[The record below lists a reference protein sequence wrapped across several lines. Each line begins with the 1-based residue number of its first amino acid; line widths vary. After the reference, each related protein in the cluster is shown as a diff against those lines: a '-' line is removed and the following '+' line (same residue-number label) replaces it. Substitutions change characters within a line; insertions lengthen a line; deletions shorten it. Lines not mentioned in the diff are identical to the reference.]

1 MQFNNIS
8 EAISAINEISN
19 SIGKPLYYR
28 AQHHDWAITSSI
40 HRINNDKNR
49 KEEILKVSNFVEY
62 LKTKDNLINKV
73 EQNSKEKMDLMYW
86 AIAQHYGY
94 KTDLIDFTT
103 DIRIAKGF
111 ALIGKQTGEN
121 GFIMCLWK
129 EDIKLI
135 SSIYKAYVNQFPHD
149 CQVLLRS
156 VDYNPFFDFNLSEVS
171 RIKNQKGVFMWDVN
185 ALATKLFSGYIDEFF
200 PGWLD
205 MHTFSFKQTD
215 ISVDTKTLRMI
226 YPAANVT
233 EIEIDRYQQFYNR
246 DFYYKNNNIPEISP
260 IKSDLSQYFAKN
272 TWNVSKELFVYDSL
286 IHYPLE
292 TQKII
297 VDFIDFKQIN
307 NLLLDPKN
315 CEKFVSDWRERLE
328 ENVYVMYI
336 SEDND
341 SVKLFAE
348 ILNEILSILS
358 VYTNFTSQIMGIIMY
373 QSLRLIFELFDKCRK
388 NNECIFHK
396 AMQEL
401 SIYEYNLNDQKSN
414 IENIL
419 NLLRSGTPIDEVVED
434 AWEHEFLFVKL
445 RNISGNTSVCVLP
458 KDIINDCT
466 ATYKKEHMQIL
477 YDLYD
482 KSLVP
487 PTVLTFNK
495 KGDIERNRISKEQIQ
510 WELML
515 NIVRNPKVLFTEK
528 DFLQFLIYFIIP
540 WQLIMAPK
548 RNRIYN
554 SFEIKSIE
562 RLDADNFQTG
572 HLYYWEGAY
581 YTIQSI

>member
-8 EAISAINEISN
+8 EAISAIDEISN
-19 SIGKPLYYR
+19 SSGKPLYYR
-28 AQHHDWAITSSI
+28 AQHHDWSITSSI
-40 HRINNDKNR
+40 HRINNDENR
-49 KEEILKVSNFVEY
+49 KEEILKASNFIEY

-73 EQNSKEKMDLMYW
+73 EQYSKERMDLMYW

-103 DIRIAKGF
+103 DIQIAKGF

-129 EDIKLI
+129 EDIEFI
-135 SSIYKAYVNQFPHD
+135 SSIYKTYANQFPDD
-149 CQVLLRS
+149 CQVLLQS

-171 RIKNQKGVFMWDVN
+171 RIENQKGVFMWDVN
-185 ALATKLFSGYIDEFF
+185 ALATKLFSGYIDVFF

-215 ISVDTKTLRMI
+215 ISVDTKILRMI
-226 YPAANVT
+226 YPAANIT

-246 DFYYKNNNIPEISP
+246 DFYYKNNIIPEIPP
-260 IKSDLSQYFAKN
+260 IKSDFSQYFREN
-272 TWNVSKELFVYDSL
+272 IWNVSKDLFVYDSL

-297 VDFIDFKQIN
+297 VNFIDLKQIN
-307 NLLLDPKN
+307 YLLSDLKN
-315 CEKFVSDWRERLE
+315 CEKFVSDWKEKLE

-336 SEDND
+336 CADND

-348 ILNEILSILS
+348 ILNEVLSILS
-358 VYTNFTSQIMGIIMY
+358 VYENFTSQIIGIIMY
-373 QSLRLIFELFDKCRK
+373 QSLRLISELFVKCRK
-388 NNECIFHK
+388 NNECIFNK

-401 SIYEYNLNDQKSN
+401 SIYEYNLNDSKSS
-414 IENIL
+414 IESIL
-419 NLLRSGTPIDEVVED
+419 NLLRSATPIDEVVKD
-434 AWEHEFLFVKL
+434 AWNHEFLFVKL
-445 RNISGNTSVCVLP
+445 RNISGNTSVCALP

-466 ATYKKEHMQIL
+466 VLYKKEHMQIL
-477 YDLYD
+477 NDLYD
-482 KSLVP
+482 KSLIP

-495 KGDIERNRISKEQIQ
+495 NGNIERNRISKEQIQ

-515 NIVRNPKVLFTEK
+515 NIVRDPKVLFNEK

-562 RLDADNFQTG
+562 RLDADNFETG
-572 HLYYWEGAY
+572 HLYYWEGSY
-581 YTIQSI
+581 YTIQ